1 MGGWN
6 PFEDIVDF
14 VTDIVDVFVD
24 IIEDFVGW
32 LVPMPDIPDFGDM
45 QADQT
50 AKGVLVNKFSSNAH
64 IPVVYGTR
72 KVGGN
77 VVFLETSGTD
87 NEFLY
92 MAIVLSEGEI
102 NDISS
107 IFIND
112 NQVSWSGDIADN
124 TQITVASSDSNFFD
138 STNSQSLITCEP
150 HFGTD
155 SQNAS
160 SLLSTLSSWTSNHR
174 LRGLAYLAIK
184 FQWNTDKFGS
194 LPTVNA
200 IVQGKK
206 VYNPNLD
213 STVTGGSGSHRA
225 DTSSTWEYSDNPVYQ
240 LLDYLRDTRF
250 GMGIPNSYFDSNFA
264 DWQTAGDVC
273 DTDIT
278 PFSGASAIDL
288 MDSHMVVDT
297 SKKAIDNV
305 QEFIKGSR
313 AFLNF
318 SAGKYKILVETS
330 GSASITLT
338 EDNILAGISVSSKN
352 KNSRFNRVIVNF
364 INPDKNY
371 QSDTAQ
377 FPPVDE
383 TGIASADQHATMKTA
398 DGGLLLEGRF
408 DFSMF
413 TNPYQA
419 QEMAEIILRRSR
431 SSLDVTL
438 KADATALDLSIGDIV
453 NITHATPGF
462 SAKAFRV
469 QGMTLNS
476 DHTVSL
482 QCSEHQDSYYTF
494 GTQQEVATI
503 PDTTLPNPFSV
514 SPPAS
519 VSLDDELIE
528 YADGIVITR
537 LLITIGV
544 SPDKFVDN
552 YEVQI
557 KQTKDQNGATVSDSF
572 REIAVGKILEYQHLN
587 VIDGAEY
594 QVRVR
599 AVNTIGSKSTFVST
613 TRTIV
618 GGVEAPSNV
627 EDFAVEM
634 HGQNHMKLTWT
645 PPSKNSDLDIS
656 FYEIRYQNVTTGAKW
671 LNSTNLV
678 RCPRRKCDNAVVPA
692 RTGSYL
698 IKAVDKNGNTSA
710 EATIVTTNIS
720 DIQAYQT
727 ISTFTETPD
736 IFTAADSMDASLPL
750 AVKIDASGD
759 TVLTL
764 DTVTNFDDTVGNF
777 DSPSGDFELGGTDTT
792 SNPNFNNSNRDAKG
806 FYNFTN
812 SLSLAQ
818 IYDGNIEPT
827 ITLDAENPY
836 DLFDSGRGA
845 LFFDSAKAPFDGTEQ
860 IHAFH
865 RVQIAT
871 STTALADCT
880 SFVDITQSATFKF
893 KFAKFRLKLTNDDDQ
908 TSSNVKTISIK
919 LNSDVSLANQG
930 FSAFRTELNN
940 ILSALNSSH
949 SGSSAP
955 GSATAGTLW
964 VDTATSGVLKL
975 KMNDGTDNVEIL
987 QLNISSNAL
996 TSTMSVT
1003 GTISETDPN
1012 ALPLAIALG

>member
-6 PFEDIVDF
+6 PFEEIVDF

-112 NQVSWSGDIADN
+112 NQVTWSGDIADN

-413 TNPYQA
+413 TSPYQA

-462 SAKAFRV
+462 SAKPFRV

-792 SNPNFNNSNRDAKG
+792 SNPSFNNSNRDAKG

-871 STTALADCT
+871 STSSLANCT
-880 SFVDITQSATFKF
+880 TFVDITQSATFKF

-908 TSSNVKTISIK
+908 TSSNVKTMSIK
-919 LNSDVSLANQG
+919 LNMEERTFAQNDLTTSSGTRTITYTNPFYAVPAIGIAAQNLATGDTFTISSKTVNG
-930 FSAFRTELNN
+930 FTIAFV
-940 ILSALNSSH
+940 NSS
-949 SGSSAP
+949 
-955 GSATAGTLW
+955 GSA
-964 VDTATSGVLKL
+964 VDRTFDYIAKGY
-975 KMNDGTDNVEIL
+975 GL
-987 QLNISSNAL
+987 QS
-996 TSTMSVT
+996 
-1003 GTISETDPN
+1003 
-1012 ALPLAIALG
+1012 